1 VNPSPT
7 PTVLVTGASRGLGLE
22 LVRQYAAEGAR
33 VIATCRNPAQSPELA
48 ALASVYPAAI
58 HVEALDV
65 IDHSAIDALAT
76 RYQGQPIDILINNAG
91 DIGPRDPNR
100 TRLHEQQFGT
110 MNYAEWRRVLEINTI
125 APLRMAEA
133 FVAQVA
139 ASQLRQMI
147 FVSSTTGSNVEGLY
161 ATFGYCSS
169 KAALN
174 KVVTMLAIALKPQG
188 IVCAAVCPGYV
199 KTRLGGNAALLGVE
213 ESITGLRRVI
223 TGLTLQRTG
232 SFTRYNGET
241 IAW

>member
-1 VNPSPT
+1 VT
-7 PTVLVTGASRGLGLE
+7 TVLVTGASRGLGLE
-22 LVRQYAAEGAR
+22 MVRQYAAAGAR

-48 ALASVYPAAI
+48 ALVALYPAAI
-58 HVEALDV
+58 QVEALDV
-65 IDHSAIDALAT
+65 TDHSAVDVLSA
-76 RYQGQPIDILINNAG
+76 RYRGQPIDILINNAG

-110 MNYAEWRRVLEINTI
+110 MNYAEWRRVLEINTL
-125 APLRMAEA
+125 APLKVAEA
-133 FVAQVA
+133 FVEQVA
-139 ASQLRQMI
+139 ASARKQMI

-174 KVVTMLAIALKPQG
+174 KVVTMLAIALQSRG

-199 KTRLGGNAALLGVE
+199 KTRLGGDAAPLGVE
-213 ESITGLRRVI
+213 ESITGLRQVI
-223 TGLTLQRTG
+223 AGLTLERTG
-232 SFTRYNGET
+232 SFTRYNGQT

>member
-1 VNPSPT
+1 MT
-7 PTVLVTGASRGLGLE
+7 TVLITGASRGLGLE
-22 LVRQYAAEGAR
+22 LARQYAAEGAR

-48 ALASVYPAAI
+48 ALADRNPAAI
-58 HVEALDV
+58 QVEALDV
-65 IDHSAIDALAT
+65 IEHTAIDALAA
-76 RYQGQPIDILINNAG
+76 RYRGQPIDILINNAG

-110 MNYAEWRRVLEINTI
+110 MNYPEWRRVLEINSI
-125 APLRMAEA
+125 APLKMAEA
-133 FVAQVA
+133 FVEHVA
-139 ASQLRQMI
+139 ASQRRQMI

-174 KVVTMLAIALKPQG
+174 KVVTMLAIALKTRG

-199 KTRLGGNAALLGVE
+199 KTRLGGDAALLGVE
-213 ESITGLRRVI
+213 ESITGLRQVI
-223 TGLTLQRTG
+223 AGLDILRTG
-232 SFTRYNGET
+232 SFTRYNGAT

>member
-1 VNPSPT
+1 MNPSPT

>member
-1 VNPSPT
+1 M
-7 PTVLVTGASRGLGLE
+7 LVTGASRGLGLE

>member
-1 VNPSPT
+1 MNPSPT

-22 LVRQYAAEGAR
+22 LVRQYAADGAR

-76 RYQGQPIDILINNAG
+76 RYRGQPIDILINNAG

-100 TRLHEQQFGT
+100 TRLHEQQIGT
-110 MNYAEWRRVLEINTI
+110 TNYAHWRRPLEINTI

-139 ASQLRQMI
+139 GSQLRQMI

-174 KVVTMLAIALKPQG
+174 KVVTMLAIALKPRG

>member
-1 VNPSPT
+1 M
-7 PTVLVTGASRGLGLE
+7 
-22 LVRQYAAEGAR
+22 VRQYAAGGAR

-48 ALASVYPAAI
+48 VLAARSPATI
-58 HVEALDV
+58 QIEVLDV
-65 IDHSAIDALAT
+65 TDHSAVDALSAK
-76 RYQGQPIDILINNAG
+76 YCDQPIDILINNAG

-110 MNYAEWRRVLEINTI
+110 MNYGEWRRVLEINTL
-125 APLRMAEA
+125 APLKVAEA
-133 FVAQVA
+133 FVGQVA
-139 ASQLRQMI
+139 ASSGKQMI

-174 KVVTMLAIALKPQG
+174 KVVTMLAIALKPRG

-199 KTRLGGNAALLGVE
+199 KTRLGGDAALLGVE
-213 ESITGLRRVI
+213 ESITGLRQVI
-223 TGLTLQRTG
+223 AGLTLEHTG
-232 SFTRYNGET
+232 SFTRYSGET